1 MIDRRLFLF
10 CAAADMLAH
19 SSRVLAQ
26 ASGRIYRIGYLNLRA
41 GPEALDEAFILGM
54 RELGYTV
61 GRNLVIEYRWANGQM
76 DRLQAL
82 ADELVRLEVDAI
94 VTATTPA
101 IRAAMRATSTIPIVV
116 QATADPVGTGLVA
129 SLGRPGGNVTGL
141 TLQSTDLARKRL
153 QLLREAV
160 PGVERIAVLTLR
172 DPDTTDPARLAGN
185 LMIAETKVA
194 AQQLGVGLVARAV
207 AMADDLPDAF
217 AQFQREKAQAL
228 VVQVNPLTLQHRPR
242 IVALAAQHRLPA
254 MYEVRS
260 FVDEGGFVSYGPDL
274 TEMYRRAAA
283 YVDRVFKGARAGEL
297 AIEQP
302 SKFEMVVNLKTARA
316 LGLSLPR
323 SLVLRAAKSFS
334 DRAC

>member
-10 CAAADMLAH
+10 CAAAGMLAH

-82 ADELVRLEVDAI
+82 ADELERLEVDAI

-172 DPDTTDPARLAGN
+172 DPDTQTDPARLAGN

-207 AMADDLPDAF
+207 AVADDLPDAF

-260 FVDEGGFVSYGPDL
+260 FVADGGLVSYGPDL
-274 TEMYRRAAA
+274 TDMYRRAAA
-283 YVDRVFKGARAGEL
+283 YVDRVFKGAKAGEL

-316 LGLSLPR
+316 LGLSIPR
-323 SLVLRAAKSFS
+323 SLLLRASEVIE
-334 DRAC
+334 

>member
-1 MIDRRLFLF
+1 MNSRRRFLL
-10 CAAADMLAH
+10 CAAAGMLVD
-19 SSRVLAQ
+19 SSRVFAQ
-26 ASGRIYRIGYLNLRA
+26 ASGKVYRIGYLNLRA
-41 GPEALDEAFILGM
+41 GPEGLDEAFILGM
-54 RELGYTV
+54 RELGYAV
-61 GRNLVIEYRWANGQM
+61 GRNLVVEYRWANGQM

-82 ADELVRLEVDAI
+82 ADELVRLNVDVI

-153 QLLREAV
+153 QLMQETV

-172 DPDTTDPARLAGN
+172 DPDSQLDPSRLAGN

-207 AMADDLPDAF
+207 VTADDLPDAF
-217 AQFQREKAQAL
+217 AQFEREKAQAL
-228 VVQVNPLTLQHRPR
+228 IVQVNPLALQHRPR
-242 IVALAAQHRLPA
+242 IVQLAARHRLPA

-260 FVDEGGFVSYGPDL
+260 FVDEGGLVSYGPDL

-283 YVDRVFKGARAGEL
+283 YVDRIFKGAKAGEL

-302 SKFEMVVNLKTARA
+302 SKFEMVINLKTARA
-316 LGLSLPR
+316 LGLSIPH
-323 SLVLRAAKSFS
+323 SLVLRASEVIQ
-334 DRAC
+334 